1 MDAIVTV
8 VGKDQVGII
17 AGVTHELSQA
27 GINILTI
34 SQTILDEYF
43 TMIMKVD
50 LGGMILA
57 RQDLNARLET
67 AGMRLGVQIT
77 LIHEDVLGI
86 CWDARKANLDWDLYR
101 KLIDQF
107 QQVADLMLADYYP
120 LTPYSLDEDAWIAWQ
135 FHRPETGEGFVQAFR
150 RSQCATNRRVL
161 RLHGL
166 DPAASYL
173 CTDLDGGPDR
183 VLSGSEL
190 AVEITSQPGSALIR
204 YAPVS

>member
-34 SQTILDEYF
+34 SQTILDQYF

-50 LGGMILA
+50 LGGLVLA

-77 LIHEDVLGI
+77 LINEDVL
-86 CWDARKANLDWDLYR
+86 KA
-101 KLIDQF
+101 
-107 QQVADLMLADYYP
+107 M
-120 LTPYSLDEDAWIAWQ
+120 
-135 FHRPETGEGFVQAFR
+135 HR
-150 RSQCATNRRVL
+150 
-161 RLHGL
+161 
-166 DPAASYL
+166 
-173 CTDLDGGPDR
+173 
-183 VLSGSEL
+183 
-190 AVEITSQPGSALIR
+190 I
-204 YAPVS
+204 